1 MDNYTFEIITAIVV
15 IFAVY
20 IFFIEP
26 RLIKAGYCNLYKGP
40 GSITA
45 VQLTD
50 LHLNSLKVSR
60 GKIKKMISSASP
72 DILFITGDMIDEK
85 HELELLDKFLDDL
98 AFEGMIYITLGNHDM
113 RVFKTDSDIE
123 GFRSF
128 LSKYGNIRLLHNEK
142 TVYTKEGRS
151 LEIIG
156 AADTLS
162 GFYDPAIIADLA
174 QSSKKPAV
182 VLSHNPDT
190 ALDVPP
196 DSDILIISGHLHGG
210 QIWMPFEF
218 EFKILRDDLLPKAG
232 YKQGYYEVAGNS
244 LYISRGVGTCFIN
257 ARFLSRPELTVY
269 TL

>member
-1 MDNYTFEIITAIVV
+1 MNNYTLEIIAAIVV

-26 RLIKAGYCNLYKGP
+26 RLIKYGYCDVYKGP
-40 GSITA
+40 DAIKA

-50 LHLNSLKVSR
+50 LHLRSLKVSMN
-60 GKIKKMISSASP
+60 KIKEMIKSTSP
-72 DILFITGDMIDEK
+72 DIIFITGDMIDEK
-85 HELELLDKFLDDL
+85 HELELLDKFLKNL
-98 AFEGMIYITLGNHDM
+98 AFEGMMYITLGNHDM
-113 RVFKTDSDIE
+113 RVFKTDADIE
-123 GFRSF
+123 EFRSF
-128 LSKYGNIRLLHNEK
+128 LSKYSNINLLHNE
-142 TVYTKEGRS
+142 TSVYVKGDRS
-151 LEIIG
+151 LDIIG

-162 GFYDPAIIADLA
+162 GFYDPAILSGLV
-174 QSSKKPAV
+174 QTSSNPAV

-190 ALDVPP
+190 SLDIPP
-196 DSDILIISGHLHGG
+196 DSGVLIISGHLHGG

-232 YKQGYYEVAGNS
+232 YKQGYYEIAGNS